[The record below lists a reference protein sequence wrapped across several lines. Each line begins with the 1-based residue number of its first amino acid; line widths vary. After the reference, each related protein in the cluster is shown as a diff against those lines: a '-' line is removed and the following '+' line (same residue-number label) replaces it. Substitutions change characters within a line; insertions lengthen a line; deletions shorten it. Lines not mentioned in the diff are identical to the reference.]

1 MGQKAKNGS
10 QGRQMELARLLK
22 ANPLVPVITIGR
34 LEEAVP
40 LARALVAGG
49 VKALEITLR
58 TAPALAAARAIMQE
72 VPDAVVGLGTVTSP
86 RDFEAAEKL
95 GARFAV
101 SPGATAELM
110 ATAQT
115 SKLPFLPGISTA
127 SELMAV
133 LNAGFDIVKLFPA
146 VPVGGLALLRALA
159 GPFPSVLFCPTGGI
173 GEGNFSEWLKEPN
186 VIAAGGSWLCPASA
200 VAKGDWAAITEIAK
214 RSMAKLAPG

>member
-1 MGQKAKNGS
+1 MGQKAKS
-10 QGRQMELARLLK
+10 ATQGRQMELARLLK
-22 ANPLVPVITIGR
+22 ANPLVAVITIVR

-49 VKALEITLR
+49 VRALEITLR
-58 TAPALAAARAIMQE
+58 TPPALAAAKAIMQE
-72 VPDAVVGLGTVTSP
+72 VPDAIVGLGTVTSP
-86 RDFEAAEKL
+86 RDFDNAEKL

-101 SPGATAELM
+101 SPGATSELI
-110 ATAQT
+110 AKAAA

-133 LNAGFDIVKLFPA
+133 TNAGFDIVKLFPA

-173 GEGNFSEWLKEPN
+173 GEANFTEWLKEPN
-186 VIAAGGSWLCPASA
+186 VIAAGGSWLCPQAA
-200 VAKGDWAAITEIAK
+200 VAKGDWAAITDIAR
-214 RSMAKLAPG
+214 RSMAKLR